1 MVHFLKDY
9 LKSTSMIKAV
19 RTGVTL
25 ASDFCYLHNI
35 LLPLVMFKYYRFRV
49 LFSMLKPRGHVVNTR
64 KIISCQLSFLKQEL
78 DHPTIEPNFY

>member
-25 ASDFCYLHNI
+25 ASDFCYLRNI

-49 LFSMLKPRGHVVNTR
+49 L
-64 KIISCQLSFLKQEL
+64 
-78 DHPTIEPNFY
+78 TI

>member
-35 LLPLVMFKYYRFRV
+35 LLPLVMFKYYRLRV
-49 LFSMLKPRGHVVNTR
+49 L
-64 KIISCQLSFLKQEL
+64 
-78 DHPTIEPNFY
+78 TI